1 MKACP
6 HCHTIVGHKWYQAYR
21 FCSEY
26 CRKGFIKE
34 RRSNKNIIPHPYMG
48 QRSKLRIKRRI
59 NKRCMV

>member
-6 HCHTIVGHKWYQAYR
+6 HCHTIVSWSWYNAYR

-34 RRSNKNIIPHPYMG
+34 RRSNKNI
-48 QRSKLRIKRRI
+48 
-59 NKRCMV
+59 